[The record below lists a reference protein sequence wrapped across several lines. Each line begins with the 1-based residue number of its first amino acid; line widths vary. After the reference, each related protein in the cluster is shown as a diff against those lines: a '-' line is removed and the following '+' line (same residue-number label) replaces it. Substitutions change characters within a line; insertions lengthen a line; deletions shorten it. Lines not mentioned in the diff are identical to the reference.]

1 MALMNFI
8 KKQFIDI
15 IERTEDD
22 SETIARRFPLAR
34 HDIQYGASRKQP

>member
-8 KKQFIDI
+8 KQQFIDI

-22 SETIARRFPLAR
+22 SDTMTRRFPMAR
-34 HDIQYGASRKQP
+34 FEIQYGASRKQP